1 MKNEIKKIEEKQITD
16 IVFNKVVDL
25 QARGAIDFPNNYS
38 VGNALK
44 SAYLMLQQATTRDKK
59 PVLQACTQES
69 IANSL
74 LDMVVQGLNPAKQQ
88 CYFIPYGNQ
97 LTLSRSFL
105 GTIALTKRL
114 KGVKDVVAY
123 PIYKNDKLDIGFDIL
138 TGKTKINEFK
148 PSLAHNIQDLIGALG
163 IIVGEKEPLY
173 IEYMN
178 MEQIK
183 NAWNQGTMKGNSPAH
198 KNFPDQMA
206 IKTVINRICKRY
218 VNTAD
223 DSDKIADLINQSAE
237 EVDNAMEVEMAENAN
252 VKELP
257 LDEIEEIQLEKFEEI
272 DGQVAIEDV
281 LEKAPYRTKFKRT
294 I

>member
-16 IVFNKVVDL
+16 IVFNKVVAL
-25 QARGAIDFPNNYS
+25 QAKGAIDFPNNYS

-44 SAYLMLQQATTRDKK
+44 SAYLILQEAKTREKK
-59 PVLQACTQES
+59 PVLQVCTQES
-69 IANSL
+69 IASAL
-74 LDMVVQGLNPAKQQ
+74 LDMIIQGLNPVKQQ

-97 LTLSRSFL
+97 LTLSRSYL
-105 GTIALTKRL
+105 GTIALIKRL

-148 PSLAHNIQDLIGALG
+148 PALDHKAQDLIGALG
-163 IIVGEKEPLY
+163 IVVGENEILY
-173 IEYMN
+173 LEYMN
-178 MEQIK
+178 MEQIR

-206 IKTVINRICKRY
+206 IKTVINRVCKKY
-218 VNTAD
+218 VNAAD
-223 DSDKIADLINQSAE
+223 DSDKIADLISKTAE
-237 EVDNAMEVEMAENAN
+237 EVDNELEIEMAENAN

-257 LDEIEEIQLEKFEEI
+257 LDEIEEVEYEEIQEI
-272 DGQVAIEDV
+272 DGQVEIQDVIED
-281 LEKAPYRTKFKRT
+281 APF
-294 I
+294 

>member
-44 SAYLMLQQATTRDKK
+44 SAYLILQEAKTREKK
-59 PVLQACTQES
+59 PVLQVCTQES
-69 IANSL
+69 IANTL
-74 LDMVVQGLNPAKQQ
+74 LDMVVQGLNPTKQQ

-97 LTLSRSFL
+97 LTLSRSYL

-148 PSLAHNIQDLIGALG
+148 PALDHKAQDLIGALA
-163 IIVGEKEPLY
+163 IIVGENEILY
-173 IEYMN
+173 LEYMN
-178 MEQIK
+178 MEQIR

-206 IKTVINRICKRY
+206 IKTVINRVCKKY
-218 VNTAD
+218 VNAAD
-223 DSDKIADLINQSAE
+223 DSDKIADLISKTAE
-237 EVDNAMEVEMAENAN
+237 EVDNELEIEMAENAN
-252 VKELP
+252 AKELP
-257 LDEIEEIQLEKFEEI
+257 LDEIEEVEFEEIQEI
-272 DGQVAIEDV
+272 DGQVEIQDVIED
-281 LEKAPYRTKFKRT
+281 APF
-294 I
+294 

>member
-16 IVFNKVVDL
+16 IVFNKVVAL
-25 QARGAIDFPNNYS
+25 QAKGAIDFPNNYS

-44 SAYLMLQQATTRDKK
+44 SAYLILQEAKTREKK
-59 PVLQACTQES
+59 PVLQVCTQDS
-69 IANSL
+69 IANAL
-74 LDMVVQGLNPAKQQ
+74 LDMVVQGLNPTKQQ

-97 LTLSRSFL
+97 LTLSRSYL

-148 PSLAHNIQDLIGALG
+148 PALDHKAQDLIGALG
-163 IIVGEKEPLY
+163 IVVGENEILY
-173 IEYMN
+173 LEYMN
-178 MEQIK
+178 MEQIR

-206 IKTVINRICKRY
+206 IKTVINRVCKKY
-218 VNTAD
+218 VNAAD
-223 DSDKIADLINQSAE
+223 DSDKIADLISKTAE
-237 EVDNAMEVEMAENAN
+237 EVDNELEIEMAENAN
-252 VKELP
+252 AKELP
-257 LDEIEEIQLEKFEEI
+257 LDEIEEVEFEEIQEI
-272 DGQVAIEDV
+272 DGQIEIQDVIED
-281 LEKAPYRTKFKRT
+281 APF
-294 I
+294 

>member
-44 SAYLMLQQATTRDKK
+44 SAYLILQEAKTREKK
-59 PVLQACTQES
+59 PVLQVCTQES
-69 IANSL
+69 IANAL
-74 LDMVVQGLNPAKQQ
+74 LDMVVQGLNPTKQQ

-97 LTLSRSFL
+97 LTLSRSYL

-148 PSLAHNIQDLIGALG
+148 PALDHKAQDLIGALG
-163 IIVGEKEPLY
+163 IVVGENEILY
-173 IEYMN
+173 LEYMN
-178 MEQIK
+178 MEQIR

-206 IKTVINRICKRY
+206 IKTVINRVCKKY
-218 VNTAD
+218 VNAAD
-223 DSDKIADLINQSAE
+223 DSDKIADLISKTAE
-237 EVDNAMEVEMAENAN
+237 EVDNELEIEMAENAN
-252 VKELP
+252 AKELP
-257 LDEIEEIQLEKFEEI
+257 LDEIEEVEFEEIQEI
-272 DGQVAIEDV
+272 DGQVEIQDVIED
-281 LEKAPYRTKFKRT
+281 APF
-294 I
+294 

>member
-16 IVFNKVVDL
+16 IVFNKVVAL
-25 QARGAIDFPNNYS
+25 QAKGAIDFPNNYS

-44 SAYLMLQQATTRDKK
+44 SAYLILQEAKTREKK
-59 PVLQACTQES
+59 PVLQVCTQES
-69 IANSL
+69 IANAL
-74 LDMVVQGLNPAKQQ
+74 LDMVVQGLNPSKQQ
-88 CYFIPYGNQ
+88 CYFIPYGNL
-97 LTLSRSFL
+97 LTLSRSYL

-148 PSLAHNIQDLIGALG
+148 PALDHKAQDLIGALG
-163 IIVGEKEPLY
+163 IVIGENEILY
-173 IEYMN
+173 LEYMN
-178 MEQIK
+178 MEQIR

-206 IKTVINRICKRY
+206 IKTVINRVCKKY
-218 VNTAD
+218 VNAAD
-223 DSDKIADLINQSAE
+223 DSDKIADLISKTAE
-237 EVDNAMEVEMAENAN
+237 EVDNELEIEMAENAN

-257 LDEIEEIQLEKFEEI
+257 LDEIEEVEYEEI
-272 DGQVAIEDV
+272 QETDGQVEIQDVIED
-281 LEKAPYRTKFKRT
+281 APF
-294 I
+294 

>member
-44 SAYLMLQQATTRDKK
+44 SAYLILQEAKTRDKK

-74 LDMVVQGLNPAKQQ
+74 LDMVVQGLNPTKQQ

-97 LTLSRSFL
+97 LTLSRSYL

-148 PSLAHNIQDLIGALG
+148 PALDHKAQDLIGALG
-163 IIVGEKEPLY
+163 IVVGENEILY
-173 IEYMN
+173 LEYMN
-178 MEQIK
+178 MDQIK

-206 IKTVINRICKRY
+206 IKTVINRVCKKY
-218 VNTAD
+218 VNAAD
-223 DSDKIADLINQSAE
+223 DSDKIADLISKTAA
-237 EVDNAMEVEMAENAN
+237 EVDNELEIEMAENAN
-252 VKELP
+252 IKELP
-257 LDEIEEIQLEKFEEI
+257 LDEIEEIELEEI

-281 LEKAPYRTKFKRT
+281 LEDAPF
-294 I
+294 

>member
-25 QARGAIDFPNNYS
+25 QSKGAIDFPNNYS

-44 SAYLMLQQATTRDKK
+44 SAYLILQEAKTREKK

-69 IANSL
+69 VANAL
-74 LDMVVQGLNPAKQQ
+74 LDMVVQGLNPTKQQ

-97 LTLSRSFL
+97 LTLSRSYL

-148 PSLAHNIQDLIGALG
+148 PALDHKAQDLVGALG
-163 IIVGEKEPLY
+163 IIVGENEILY
-173 IEYMN
+173 LEYMN
-178 MEQIK
+178 MEQIR

-206 IKTVINRICKRY
+206 IKTVINRVCKKY
-218 VNTAD
+218 VNAAD
-223 DSDKIADLINQSAE
+223 DSDKIADLISKTAE
-237 EVDNAMEVEMAENAN
+237 EVDNELEIEMAENAN

-257 LDEIEEIQLEKFEEI
+257 LDEIEEVEFEEI
-272 DGQVAIEDV
+272 QELDEQVAIEDV
-281 LEKAPYRTKFKRT
+281 LEDAPF
-294 I
+294 

>member
-16 IVFNKVVDL
+16 IVFNKVVGL
-25 QARGAIDFPNNYS
+25 QAKGAIDFPNNYS

-44 SAYLMLQQATTRDKK
+44 SAYLILQEAKTREKK
-59 PVLQACTQES
+59 PVLQVCTQDS
-69 IANSL
+69 IANAL
-74 LDMVVQGLNPAKQQ
+74 LDMVVQGLNPTKQQ

-97 LTLSRSFL
+97 LTLSRSYL

-148 PSLAHNIQDLIGALG
+148 PALDHKAQDLIGALG
-163 IIVGEKEPLY
+163 IVVGENEILY
-173 IEYMN
+173 LEYMN
-178 MEQIK
+178 MEQIR

-206 IKTVINRICKRY
+206 IKTVINRVCKKY
-218 VNTAD
+218 VNAAD
-223 DSDKIADLINQSAE
+223 DSDKIADLISKTAE
-237 EVDNAMEVEMAENAN
+237 EVDNELEVEMAENAN
-252 VKELP
+252 IKELP
-257 LDEIEEIQLEKFEEI
+257 LDEIEEVEFEEIQEI
-272 DGQVAIEDV
+272 DGQVEIQDVIED
-281 LEKAPYRTKFKRT
+281 APF
-294 I
+294 

>member
-16 IVFNKVVDL
+16 IVFNKVVAL
-25 QARGAIDFPNNYS
+25 QAQGAIDFPNNYS

-44 SAYLMLQQATTRDKK
+44 SAYLMLQQATTREKK

-69 IANSL
+69 IANTL

-97 LTLSRSFL
+97 LTLSRSYL

-114 KGVKDVVAY
+114 EGVKDVVAY
-123 PIYKNDKLDIGFDIL
+123 AVYKNDKLDIGFDIL

-148 PSLAHNIQDLIGALG
+148 PSLENKPQDLIGALG
-163 IIVGEKEPLY
+163 IIVGEKEILY
-173 IEYMN
+173 LEYMN
-178 MEQIK
+178 MEQIR

-206 IKTVINRICKRY
+206 IKTVINRVCKKY
-218 VNTAD
+218 VNAAD
-223 DSDKIADLINQSAE
+223 DSDKIADLISKTAA
-237 EVDNAMEVEMAENAN
+237 EVDNELEIEMAENAN

-257 LDEIEEIQLEKFEEI
+257 LDEIEEVEFEEI

-281 LEKAPYRTKFKRT
+281 LENAPF
-294 I
+294 

>member
-44 SAYLMLQQATTRDKK
+44 SAYLILQEAKTREKK
-59 PVLQACTQES
+59 PVLQVCTQDS
-69 IANSL
+69 IANAL
-74 LDMVVQGLNPAKQQ
+74 LDMVVQGLNPTKQQ

-97 LTLSRSFL
+97 LTLSRSYL

-148 PSLAHNIQDLIGALG
+148 PALDHKAQDLIGALG
-163 IIVGEKEPLY
+163 IVVGENEILY
-173 IEYMN
+173 LEYMN
-178 MEQIK
+178 MEQIR

-206 IKTVINRICKRY
+206 IKTVINRVCKKY
-218 VNTAD
+218 VNAAD
-223 DSDKIADLINQSAE
+223 DSDKIADLISKTAE
-237 EVDNAMEVEMAENAN
+237 EVDNELEIEMAENAN
-252 VKELP
+252 AKELP
-257 LDEIEEIQLEKFEEI
+257 LDEIEEVEYEEI
-272 DGQVAIEDV
+272 EEVDEQIEIQDV
-281 LEKAPYRTKFKRT
+281 IEAAPF
-294 I
+294 

>member
-16 IVFNKVVDL
+16 IVFNKVVAL
-25 QARGAIDFPNNYS
+25 QAKGAIDFPNNYS

-44 SAYLMLQQATTRDKK
+44 SAYLILQEAKTREKK
-59 PVLQACTQES
+59 PVLQVCTQDS
-69 IANSL
+69 IANAL
-74 LDMVVQGLNPAKQQ
+74 LDMVVQGLNPTKQQ

-97 LTLSRSFL
+97 LTLSRSYL

-148 PSLAHNIQDLIGALG
+148 PALDHKAQDLIGALG
-163 IIVGEKEPLY
+163 IVVGENEILY
-173 IEYMN
+173 LEYMN
-178 MEQIK
+178 MEQIR

-206 IKTVINRICKRY
+206 IKTVINRVCKKY
-218 VNTAD
+218 VNAAD
-223 DSDKIADLINQSAE
+223 DSDKIADLISKTAE
-237 EVDNAMEVEMAENAN
+237 EVDNELEIEMAENAN
-252 VKELP
+252 AKELP
-257 LDEIEEIQLEKFEEI
+257 LDEIEEVEFEEVQEL
-272 DGQVAIEDV
+272 DGQIEIQDVIED
-281 LEKAPYRTKFKRT
+281 APF
-294 I
+294 

>member
-97 LTLSRSFL
+97 LTLSRSYL

-148 PSLAHNIQDLIGALG
+148 PSLAHNIQELIGALG

-173 IEYMN
+173 VEYMN
-178 MEQIK
+178 MDQIK
-183 NAWNQGTMKGNSPAH
+183 KAWEQGQMKGKSGAH
-198 KNFPDQMA
+198 INFADQMA

-223 DSDKIADLINQSAE
+223 DSDKIADLINQSTE

-257 LDEIEEIQLEKFEEI
+257 LDEIEEVEFEEI
-272 DGQVAIEDV
+272 DGQVEIEDV
-281 LEKAPYRTKFKRT
+281 LEKAPF
-294 I
+294 

>member
-44 SAYLMLQQATTRDKK
+44 SAYLILQEAKTREKK
-59 PVLQACTQES
+59 PVLQVCTQES
-69 IANSL
+69 IANTL
-74 LDMVVQGLNPAKQQ
+74 LDMVVQGLNPSKQQ

-97 LTLSRSFL
+97 LTLSRSYL

-148 PSLAHNIQDLIGALG
+148 PALDHKAQDLIGALG
-163 IIVGEKEPLY
+163 IVVGENEILY
-173 IEYMN
+173 LEYMN
-178 MEQIK
+178 MEQIR

-206 IKTVINRICKRY
+206 IKTVINRVCKKY
-218 VNTAD
+218 VNAAD
-223 DSDKIADLINQSAE
+223 DSDKIADLISKTAE
-237 EVDNAMEVEMAENAN
+237 EVDNELEIEMAENAN

-257 LDEIEEIQLEKFEEI
+257 LDEIEEVEYEEI
-272 DGQVAIEDV
+272 QEQDGQVETQDVIED
-281 LEKAPYRTKFKRT
+281 APF
-294 I
+294 

>member
-16 IVFNKVVDL
+16 IVFNKVVAL
-25 QARGAIDFPNNYS
+25 QAKGAIDFPNNYS

-44 SAYLMLQQATTRDKK
+44 SAYLILQEAKTREKK
-59 PVLQACTQES
+59 PVLQVCTQDS
-69 IANSL
+69 IANAL
-74 LDMVVQGLNPAKQQ
+74 LDMVVQGLNPTKQQ

-97 LTLSRSFL
+97 LTLSRSYL

-148 PSLAHNIQDLIGALG
+148 PALDHKAQDLIGALG
-163 IIVGEKEPLY
+163 IVVGENEILY
-173 IEYMN
+173 LEYMN
-178 MEQIK
+178 MEQIR

-206 IKTVINRICKRY
+206 IKTVINRVCKKY
-218 VNTAD
+218 VNAAD
-223 DSDKIADLINQSAE
+223 DSDKIADLISKTTE
-237 EVDNAMEVEMAENAN
+237 EVDNELEIEMAENAN
-252 VKELP
+252 AKELP
-257 LDEIEEIQLEKFEEI
+257 LDEIEEVEYEEI
-272 DGQVAIEDV
+272 QETDAQVEIQDVIED
-281 LEKAPYRTKFKRT
+281 APF
-294 I
+294 

>member
-44 SAYLMLQQATTRDKK
+44 SAYLILQEAKTREKK
-59 PVLQACTQES
+59 PVLQVCTQDS
-69 IANSL
+69 IANAL
-74 LDMVVQGLNPAKQQ
+74 LDMVVQGLNPTKQQ

-97 LTLSRSFL
+97 LTLSRSYL

-148 PSLAHNIQDLIGALG
+148 PALDHKAQDLIGALG
-163 IIVGEKEPLY
+163 IVVGENEILY
-173 IEYMN
+173 LEYMN
-178 MEQIK
+178 MEQIR

-206 IKTVINRICKRY
+206 IKTVINRVCKKY
-218 VNTAD
+218 VNAAD
-223 DSDKIADLINQSAE
+223 DSDKIADLISKTAE
-237 EVDNAMEVEMAENAN
+237 EVDNELEIEMAENAN
-252 VKELP
+252 AKELP
-257 LDEIEEIQLEKFEEI
+257 LDEIEEVEYEEIQEI
-272 DGQVAIEDV
+272 DGQVEIQDVIED
-281 LEKAPYRTKFKRT
+281 APF
-294 I
+294 

>member
-16 IVFNKVVDL
+16 IVFNKVVAL
-25 QARGAIDFPNNYS
+25 QAKGAIDFPNNYS

-44 SAYLMLQQATTRDKK
+44 SAYLILQEAKTREKK
-59 PVLQACTQES
+59 PVLQVCTQES
-69 IANSL
+69 IANAL
-74 LDMVVQGLNPAKQQ
+74 LDMVVQGLNPTKQQ

-97 LTLSRSFL
+97 LTLSRSYL

-148 PSLAHNIQDLIGALG
+148 PALDHKAQDLIGALG
-163 IIVGEKEPLY
+163 IVVGENEILY
-173 IEYMN
+173 LEYMN
-178 MEQIK
+178 MEQIR

-206 IKTVINRICKRY
+206 IKTVINRVCKKY
-218 VNTAD
+218 VNAAD
-223 DSDKIADLINQSAE
+223 DSDKIADLISKTAE
-237 EVDNAMEVEMAENAN
+237 EVDNELEIEMAENAN

-257 LDEIEEIQLEKFEEI
+257 LDEIEEVEYEEI
-272 DGQVAIEDV
+272 QEQDGQVEIQDVIED
-281 LEKAPYRTKFKRT
+281 APF
-294 I
+294 

>member
-44 SAYLMLQQATTRDKK
+44 SAYLILQEAKTREKK

-69 IANSL
+69 VANAL
-74 LDMVVQGLNPAKQQ
+74 LDMVVQGLNPTKQQ

-97 LTLSRSFL
+97 LTLSRSYL

-148 PSLAHNIQDLIGALG
+148 PALDHKAQDLIGALG
-163 IIVGEKEPLY
+163 IIVGENEILY
-173 IEYMN
+173 LEYMN
-178 MEQIK
+178 MEQIR

-206 IKTVINRICKRY
+206 IKTVINRVCKKY
-218 VNTAD
+218 VNAAD
-223 DSDKIADLINQSAE
+223 DSDKIADLISKSAE
-237 EVDNAMEVEMAENAN
+237 EVDNELEIEMAENAN

-257 LDEIEEIQLEKFEEI
+257 LDEIEEVEFEEI
-272 DGQVAIEDV
+272 QELDGQIEIQDVIED
-281 LEKAPYRTKFKRT
+281 APF
-294 I
+294 

>member
-1 MKNEIKKIEEKQITD
+1 MKNEIKKIEEKAITD
-16 IVFNKVVDL
+16 VVFNRVQNL
-25 QARGAIDFPNNYS
+25 QANGAIDFLANYS

-44 SAYLMLQQATTRDKK
+44 SAFLILKEAVTRDKK
-59 PVLQACTQES
+59 PVLQACSQES
-69 IANSL
+69 IANTL

-97 LTLSRSFL
+97 LTLSRSYL

-123 PIYKNDKLDIGFDIL
+123 PVYKNDKLDIGFDIL

-148 PSLAHNIQDLIGALG
+148 QALDHKAQDLIGALG
-163 IIVGEKEPLY
+163 IVVGQNEILY
-173 IEYMN
+173 LEYMN
-178 MEQIK
+178 MDQIK

-206 IKTVINRICKRY
+206 IKTVINRVCKKY

-223 DSDKIADLINQSAE
+223 DSDKIADLISKSAE
-237 EVDNAMEVEMAENAN
+237 EVDNELEVEIAENAN
-252 VKELP
+252 IKELP
-257 LDEIEEIQLEKFEEI
+257 LDEIEKIELEET

-281 LEKAPYRTKFKRT
+281 LEEAPF
-294 I
+294 

>member
-25 QARGAIDFPNNYS
+25 QAKGAIDFPNNYS

-44 SAYLMLQQATTRDKK
+44 SAYLILQEAKTREKK
-59 PVLQACTQES
+59 PVLQVCTQES
-69 IANSL
+69 IANAL
-74 LDMVVQGLNPAKQQ
+74 LDMVVQGLNPTKQQ

-97 LTLSRSFL
+97 LTLSRSYL

-148 PSLAHNIQDLIGALG
+148 PALDHKAQDLIGALG
-163 IIVGEKEPLY
+163 IVVGENEILY
-173 IEYMN
+173 LEYMN
-178 MEQIK
+178 MEQIR

-206 IKTVINRICKRY
+206 IKTVINRVCKKY
-218 VNTAD
+218 VNAAD
-223 DSDKIADLINQSAE
+223 DSDKIADLISKTAE
-237 EVDNAMEVEMAENAN
+237 EVDNELEIEMAENAN

-257 LDEIEEIQLEKFEEI
+257 LDEIEEVEYEEI
-272 DGQVAIEDV
+272 QEQDGQVEIQDVIED
-281 LEKAPYRTKFKRT
+281 APF
-294 I
+294 

>member
-44 SAYLMLQQATTRDKK
+44 SAYLILQEAKTREKK

-69 IANSL
+69 VANAL
-74 LDMVVQGLNPAKQQ
+74 LNMVVQGLNPTKQQ

-97 LTLSRSFL
+97 LTLSRSYL

-148 PSLAHNIQDLIGALG
+148 PSLEHKSQDLIGALG
-163 IIVGEKEPLY
+163 IIVGENEILY
-173 IEYMN
+173 LEYMN
-178 MEQIK
+178 MEQIR

-206 IKTVINRICKRY
+206 IKTVINRVCKKY
-218 VNTAD
+218 VNAAD
-223 DSDKIADLINQSAE
+223 DSDKIADLISKTAA
-237 EVDNAMEVEMAENAN
+237 EVDNELEVEMITNAN
-252 VKELP
+252 AKELP
-257 LDEIEEIQLEKFEEI
+257 LDEIEEVEVQEIQELNGQIEI
-272 DGQVAIEDV
+272 QDVIED
-281 LEKAPYRTKFKRT
+281 APF
-294 I
+294 

>member
-16 IVFNKVVDL
+16 IVFNKVVAL
-25 QARGAIDFPNNYS
+25 QAKGAIDFPNNYS

-44 SAYLMLQQATTRDKK
+44 SAYLILQEAKTREKK
-59 PVLQACTQES
+59 PVLQVCTQDS
-69 IANSL
+69 IANAL
-74 LDMVVQGLNPAKQQ
+74 LDMLVQGLNPTKQQ

-97 LTLSRSFL
+97 LTLSRSYL

-148 PSLAHNIQDLIGALG
+148 PALDHKAQDLIGALG
-163 IIVGEKEPLY
+163 IVVGENEILY
-173 IEYMN
+173 LEYMN
-178 MEQIK
+178 MEQIR

-206 IKTVINRICKRY
+206 IKTVINRVCKKY
-218 VNTAD
+218 VNAAD
-223 DSDKIADLINQSAE
+223 DSDKIADLISKTAE
-237 EVDNAMEVEMAENAN
+237 EVDNELEIEMAENAN
-252 VKELP
+252 AKELP
-257 LDEIEEIQLEKFEEI
+257 LDEIEEVEFEEVQEL
-272 DGQVAIEDV
+272 DGQIEIQDVIED
-281 LEKAPYRTKFKRT
+281 APF
-294 I
+294 

>member
-44 SAYLMLQQATTRDKK
+44 SAYLILQEAKTREKK

-69 IANSL
+69 VANAL
-74 LDMVVQGLNPAKQQ
+74 LDMVVQGLNPTKQQ

-97 LTLSRSFL
+97 LTLSRSYL

-148 PSLAHNIQDLIGALG
+148 PALDHKAQDLIGALG
-163 IIVGEKEPLY
+163 IIVGENEILY
-173 IEYMN
+173 LEYMN

-206 IKTVINRICKRY
+206 IKTVINRVCKKY

-223 DSDKIADLINQSAE
+223 DSDKIADLISKTAE
-237 EVDNAMEVEMAENAN
+237 EVDNELEIEMAENAN

-257 LDEIEEIQLEKFEEI
+257 LDEIEEVEFEEI
-272 DGQVAIEDV
+272 QELDGQVAIEDV
-281 LEKAPYRTKFKRT
+281 LEDAPF
-294 I
+294 

>member
-16 IVFNKVVDL
+16 IVFNKVVGL
-25 QARGAIDFPNNYS
+25 QAKGAIDFPNNYS

-44 SAYLMLQQATTRDKK
+44 SAYLILQEAKTREKK
-59 PVLQACTQES
+59 PVLQVCTQES
-69 IANSL
+69 IANTL
-74 LDMVVQGLNPAKQQ
+74 LDMVVQGLNPSKQQ

-97 LTLSRSFL
+97 LTLSRSYL

-148 PSLAHNIQDLIGALG
+148 PALDHKAQDLIGALG
-163 IIVGEKEPLY
+163 IVVGDNEILY
-173 IEYMN
+173 LEYMN
-178 MEQIK
+178 MEQIR

-206 IKTVINRICKRY
+206 IKTVINRVCKKY
-218 VNTAD
+218 VNAAD
-223 DSDKIADLINQSAE
+223 DSDKIADLISKTAE
-237 EVDNAMEVEMAENAN
+237 EVDNELEIEMAENAN
-252 VKELP
+252 IKELP
-257 LDEIEEIQLEKFEEI
+257 LDEIEEVEFEEI
-272 DGQVAIEDV
+272 EEVDGQIEIQDVIED
-281 LEKAPYRTKFKRT
+281 APF
-294 I
+294 

>member
-223 DSDKIADLINQSAE
+223 DSDKIADLINQSVE
-237 EVDNAMEVEMAENAN
+237 EVDNAMEVEMSKNAN

-257 LDEIEEIQLEKFEEI
+257 LDEIEEIPLEKLEEI
-272 DGQVAIEDV
+272 DGKVAIEDV
-281 LEKAPYRTKFKRT
+281 LEDAPF
-294 I
+294 

>member
-1 MKNEIKKIEEKQITD
+1 VKNEIKKIEEKAITD
-16 IVFNKVVDL
+16 VVFNRVQNL
-25 QARGAIDFPNNYS
+25 QANGAIDFPANYS

-44 SAYLMLQQATTRDKK
+44 SAFLILKEAVTRDKK
-59 PVLQACTQES
+59 PVLQACSQES
-69 IANSL
+69 IANTL

-97 LTLSRSFL
+97 LTLSRSYL

-123 PIYKNDKLDIGFDIL
+123 PVYKNDKLDIGFDIL

-148 PSLAHNIQDLIGALG
+148 PALDHKAQDLIGALG
-163 IIVGEKEPLY
+163 IVVGQNEILY
-173 IEYMN
+173 LEYMN
-178 MEQIK
+178 MDQIK

-206 IKTVINRICKRY
+206 IKTVINRVCKKY

-223 DSDKIADLINQSAE
+223 DSDKIADLISKSAE
-237 EVDNAMEVEMAENAN
+237 EVDNELEVEIAENAN
-252 VKELP
+252 IKELP
-257 LDEIEEIQLEKFEEI
+257 LDEIEKIELEET

-281 LEKAPYRTKFKRT
+281 LEEAPF
-294 I
+294 

>member
-16 IVFNKVVDL
+16 IVFNKVVAL
-25 QARGAIDFPNNYS
+25 QAKGAIDFPNNYS

-44 SAYLMLQQATTRDKK
+44 SAYLILQEAKTREKK
-59 PVLQACTQES
+59 PVLQVCTQDS
-69 IANSL
+69 IANAL
-74 LDMVVQGLNPAKQQ
+74 LDMVVQGLNPTKQQ

-97 LTLSRSFL
+97 LTLSRSYL

-148 PSLAHNIQDLIGALG
+148 PALDHKAQDLIGALG
-163 IIVGEKEPLY
+163 IVVGENEILY
-173 IEYMN
+173 LEYMN
-178 MEQIK
+178 MEQIR

-206 IKTVINRICKRY
+206 IKTVINRVCKKY
-218 VNTAD
+218 VNAAD
-223 DSDKIADLINQSAE
+223 DSDKIADLISKTAE
-237 EVDNAMEVEMAENAN
+237 EVDNELEIEMAENAN
-252 VKELP
+252 AKELP
-257 LDEIEEIQLEKFEEI
+257 LDEIEEVEYEEI
-272 DGQVAIEDV
+272 QETDAQVEI
-281 LEKAPYRTKFKRT
+281 
-294 I
+294 

>member
-16 IVFNKVVDL
+16 IVFNKVVGL

-44 SAYLMLQQATTRDKK
+44 SAYLILQEAKTREKK
-59 PVLQACTQES
+59 PVLQVCTQDS
-69 IANSL
+69 IANAL
-74 LDMVVQGLNPAKQQ
+74 LDMVVQGLNPTKQQ

-97 LTLSRSFL
+97 LTLSRSYL

-148 PSLAHNIQDLIGALG
+148 PALDHKAQDLIGALG
-163 IIVGEKEPLY
+163 IVVGENEILY
-173 IEYMN
+173 LEYMN
-178 MEQIK
+178 MEQIR

-206 IKTVINRICKRY
+206 IKTVINRVCKKY
-218 VNTAD
+218 VNAAD
-223 DSDKIADLINQSAE
+223 DSDKIADLISKTAE
-237 EVDNAMEVEMAENAN
+237 EVDNELEIEMAENAN
-252 VKELP
+252 AKELP
-257 LDEIEEIQLEKFEEI
+257 LDEIEEVEYEEI
-272 DGQVAIEDV
+272 EEVDEQIEIQDV
-281 LEKAPYRTKFKRT
+281 IEAAPF
-294 I
+294 

>member
-74 LDMVVQGLNPAKQQ
+74 LDMVVQGLNPTKQQ

-97 LTLSRSFL
+97 LTLSRSYL

-148 PSLAHNIQDLIGALG
+148 PALDHKAQDLIGALG
-163 IIVGEKEPLY
+163 IVVGENEILY
-173 IEYMN
+173 LEYMN
-178 MEQIK
+178 MEQIR

-206 IKTVINRICKRY
+206 IKTVINRVCKKY
-218 VNTAD
+218 VNSAD
-223 DSDKIADLINQSAE
+223 DSDKIADLISKTAE
-237 EVDNAMEVEMAENAN
+237 EVDNELEVEMIENAN
-252 VKELP
+252 AKELP
-257 LDEIEEIQLEKFEEI
+257 LDEIEEVEFEEI
-272 DGQVAIEDV
+272 DGQVEIEDV
-281 LEKAPYRTKFKRT
+281 LEKAPF
-294 I
+294 

>member
-16 IVFNKVVDL
+16 IVFNKVVGL
-25 QARGAIDFPNNYS
+25 QAKGAIDFPNNYS

-44 SAYLMLQQATTRDKK
+44 SAYLILQEAKTREKK
-59 PVLQACTQES
+59 PVLQVCTQDS
-69 IANSL
+69 IANAL
-74 LDMVVQGLNPAKQQ
+74 LDMVVQGLNPTKQQ

-97 LTLSRSFL
+97 LTLSRSYL

-148 PSLAHNIQDLIGALG
+148 PALDHKAQDLIGALG
-163 IIVGEKEPLY
+163 IVVGENEILY
-173 IEYMN
+173 LEYMN
-178 MEQIK
+178 MEQIR

-206 IKTVINRICKRY
+206 IKTVINRVCKKY
-218 VNTAD
+218 VNAAD
-223 DSDKIADLINQSAE
+223 DSDKIADLISKTAE
-237 EVDNAMEVEMAENAN
+237 EVDNELEIEMAENAN
-252 VKELP
+252 AKELP
-257 LDEIEEIQLEKFEEI
+257 LDEIEEVEFEEM
-272 DGQVAIEDV
+272 DGQIEIQDV
-281 LEKAPYRTKFKRT
+281 IEAAPF
-294 I
+294 

>member
-16 IVFNKVVDL
+16 IVFNKVVAL
-25 QARGAIDFPNNYS
+25 QAKGAIDFPNNYS

-44 SAYLMLQQATTRDKK
+44 SAYLILQEAKTREKK
-59 PVLQACTQES
+59 PVLQVCTQES
-69 IANSL
+69 IANTL
-74 LDMVVQGLNPAKQQ
+74 LDMVVQGLNPTKQQ

-97 LTLSRSFL
+97 LTLSRSYL

-148 PSLAHNIQDLIGALG
+148 PALDHKAQDLIGALG
-163 IIVGEKEPLY
+163 IVVGENEILY
-173 IEYMN
+173 LEYMN
-178 MEQIK
+178 MEQIR

-206 IKTVINRICKRY
+206 IKTVINRVCKKY
-218 VNTAD
+218 VNAAD
-223 DSDKIADLINQSAE
+223 DSDKIADLISKTAE
-237 EVDNAMEVEMAENAN
+237 EVDNELEIEMAENAN
-252 VKELP
+252 AKELP
-257 LDEIEEIQLEKFEEI
+257 LDEIEEVEYEEI
-272 DGQVAIEDV
+272 QEQDGQVEIEDV
-281 LEKAPYRTKFKRT
+281 IEDAPF
-294 I
+294 

>member
-16 IVFNKVVDL
+16 IVFNKVVAL
-25 QARGAIDFPNNYS
+25 QAQGAIDFPNNYS

-44 SAYLMLQQATTRDKK
+44 SAYLMLQQATTREKK

-69 IANSL
+69 IANTL
-74 LDMVVQGLNPAKQQ
+74 LNMVVQGLNPAKQQ

-97 LTLSRSFL
+97 LTLSRSYL

-148 PSLAHNIQDLIGALG
+148 PSLAHNIQELIGALG

-178 MEQIK
+178 MDQIK
-183 NAWNQGTMKGNSPAH
+183 KAWEQGQMKGKSGAH
-198 KNFPDQMA
+198 INFADQMA

-223 DSDKIADLINQSAE
+223 DSDKIADLINQSTK

-252 VKELP
+252 IKELP
-257 LDEIEEIQLEKFEEI
+257 LDEIEEVEFEEVQEL
-272 DGQVAIEDV
+272 DGQIEIQDVIED
-281 LEKAPYRTKFKRT
+281 APF
-294 I
+294 

>member
-74 LDMVVQGLNPAKQQ
+74 LDMVVQGLNPTKQQ

-97 LTLSRSFL
+97 LTLSRSYL

-148 PSLAHNIQDLIGALG
+148 PSLAHNIQELIGALG

-173 IEYMN
+173 VEYMN
-178 MEQIK
+178 MDQIK
-183 NAWNQGTMKGNSPAH
+183 KAWEQGQMKGKSGAH
-198 KNFPDQMA
+198 INFADQMA

-223 DSDKIADLINQSAE
+223 DSDKIADLINQSTE
-237 EVDNAMEVEMAENAN
+237 EVDNAMEVEMSENAN

-257 LDEIEEIQLEKFEEI
+257 LDEIEEVEFEEI
-272 DGQVAIEDV
+272 DGQVAIEDG
-281 LEKAPYRTKFKRT
+281 LEDAQF
-294 I
+294 

>member
-16 IVFNKVVDL
+16 IVFNKVVAL
-25 QARGAIDFPNNYS
+25 QAKGAIDFPNNYS

-44 SAYLMLQQATTRDKK
+44 SAYLILQEAKTREKK
-59 PVLQACTQES
+59 PVLDVCTQES
-69 IANSL
+69 IANAL
-74 LDMVVQGLNPAKQQ
+74 LDMVVQGLNPTKQQ

-97 LTLSRSFL
+97 LTLSRSYL

-148 PSLAHNIQDLIGALG
+148 PALDHKAQDLIGALG
-163 IIVGEKEPLY
+163 IVVGENEILY
-173 IEYMN
+173 LEYMN
-178 MEQIK
+178 MEQIR

-206 IKTVINRICKRY
+206 IKTVINRVCKKY
-218 VNTAD
+218 VNAAD
-223 DSDKIADLINQSAE
+223 DSDKIADLISKTAE
-237 EVDNAMEVEMAENAN
+237 EVDNELEIEMAENAN

-257 LDEIEEIQLEKFEEI
+257 LDEIEEVEFEEIQEI
-272 DGQVAIEDV
+272 DGQVEIQDVIED
-281 LEKAPYRTKFKRT
+281 APF
-294 I
+294 

>member
-16 IVFNKVVDL
+16 IVFNKVVGL
-25 QARGAIDFPNNYS
+25 QAKGAIDFPNNYS

-44 SAYLMLQQATTRDKK
+44 SAYLILQDAKTREKK
-59 PVLQACTQES
+59 PVLQVCTQDS
-69 IANSL
+69 IANAL
-74 LDMVVQGLNPAKQQ
+74 LDMVVQGLNPTKQQ

-97 LTLSRSFL
+97 LTLSRSYL

-148 PSLAHNIQDLIGALG
+148 PALDHKAQDLIGALG
-163 IIVGEKEPLY
+163 IVVGENEILY
-173 IEYMN
+173 LEYMN
-178 MEQIK
+178 MEQIR

-206 IKTVINRICKRY
+206 IKTVINRVCKKY
-218 VNTAD
+218 VNAAD
-223 DSDKIADLINQSAE
+223 DSDKIADLISKTAE
-237 EVDNAMEVEMAENAN
+237 EVDNELEIEMAENAN

-257 LDEIEEIQLEKFEEI
+257 LDEIEEVEYEEI
-272 DGQVAIEDV
+272 QEQDGQVEI
-281 LEKAPYRTKFKRT
+281 
-294 I
+294 

>member
-16 IVFNKVVDL
+16 IVFNKVVAL
-25 QARGAIDFPNNYS
+25 QAKGAIDFPNNYS

-44 SAYLMLQQATTRDKK
+44 SAYLILQEAKTREKK
-59 PVLQACTQES
+59 PVLQVCTQDS
-69 IANSL
+69 IANAL
-74 LDMVVQGLNPAKQQ
+74 LDMVVQGLNPTKQQ

-97 LTLSRSFL
+97 LTLSRSYL

-148 PSLAHNIQDLIGALG
+148 PALDHKAQDLIGALG
-163 IIVGEKEPLY
+163 IVVGENEILY
-173 IEYMN
+173 LEYMN
-178 MEQIK
+178 MEQIR

-206 IKTVINRICKRY
+206 IKTVINRVCKKY
-218 VNTAD
+218 VNAAD
-223 DSDKIADLINQSAE
+223 DSDKIADLISKTAE
-237 EVDNAMEVEMAENAN
+237 EVDNELEIEMAENAN

-257 LDEIEEIQLEKFEEI
+257 LDEIEEVEFEEIQEI
-272 DGQVAIEDV
+272 DGQVEIQDVIED
-281 LEKAPYRTKFKRT
+281 APF
-294 I
+294 

>member
-44 SAYLMLQQATTRDKK
+44 SAYLILQEAKTREKK
-59 PVLQACTQES
+59 PVLQVCTQES
-69 IANSL
+69 IANAL
-74 LDMVVQGLNPAKQQ
+74 LDMVVQGLNPTKQQ

-97 LTLSRSFL
+97 LTLSRSYL

-123 PIYKNDKLDIGFDIL
+123 PVYKNDKLDIGFDIL

-148 PSLAHNIQDLIGALG
+148 PALDHKAQDLIGALG
-163 IIVGEKEPLY
+163 IIVGENEILY
-173 IEYMN
+173 LEYMN
-178 MEQIK
+178 MEQIR

-206 IKTVINRICKRY
+206 IKTVINRVCKKY
-218 VNTAD
+218 VNAAD
-223 DSDKIADLINQSAE
+223 DSDKIADLISKTAA
-237 EVDNAMEVEMAENAN
+237 EVDNELEVEMITNAN
-252 VKELP
+252 AKELP
-257 LDEIEEIQLEKFEEI
+257 LDEIEEVEFEEIQEI

-281 LEKAPYRTKFKRT
+281 LEDAPF
-294 I
+294 

>member
-16 IVFNKVVDL
+16 IVFNKVVAL
-25 QARGAIDFPNNYS
+25 QAKGAIDFPNNYS

-44 SAYLMLQQATTRDKK
+44 SAYLILQEAKTREKK
-59 PVLQACTQES
+59 PVLQVCTQES
-69 IANSL
+69 IANAL
-74 LDMVVQGLNPAKQQ
+74 LDMVVQGLNPTKQQ

-97 LTLSRSFL
+97 LTLSRSYL

-148 PSLAHNIQDLIGALG
+148 PALDHKAQDLTGALG
-163 IIVGEKEPLY
+163 IVVGENEILY
-173 IEYMN
+173 LEYMN
-178 MEQIK
+178 MEQIR

-206 IKTVINRICKRY
+206 IKTVINRVCKKY
-218 VNTAD
+218 VNAAD
-223 DSDKIADLINQSAE
+223 DSDKIADLISKTAE
-237 EVDNAMEVEMAENAN
+237 EVDNELEIEMAENAN
-252 VKELP
+252 AKELP
-257 LDEIEEIQLEKFEEI
+257 LDEIEEVEYEEI
-272 DGQVAIEDV
+272 QEQDGQVEIEDV
-281 LEKAPYRTKFKRT
+281 IEDAPF
-294 I
+294 